1 MVSANEYIAASKK
14 AVSKSRPNLVKSTF
28 VKMNK
33 SNTK

>member
-14 AVSKSRPNLVKSTF
+14 AVSKAKPNLVKSTF